1 MFGKNKGISLAL
13 ATAFISGFAV
23 FMNKFAVAFWQNSSV
38 FTTAKNIIVAVLL
51 ISAIILFGKIKEIK
65 SLNKNHWIKLILI
78 GLIGGSTPFLLFFK
92 GLSMANPVN
101 VAFIHKT
108 LFIWVAILAIPFLGE
123 KFHKLQLLSLAIIS
137 LGVYLFISPA
147 NFSLGKGELLV
158 FGATILWAIENI
170 IAKKILKEVSPIV
183 TSWGRMFF
191 GSLFLTA
198 FIVSTGSGGA
208 LLNLSFAKFG
218 WLMLSGVI
226 LFGYVTTWYS
236 ALKFAPAS
244 VATSILVLAAPI
256 TAILNSIFITHK
268 ASINIII
275 PTAIIIFGITL
286 ISPITNKLRS
296 YARKK
301 LPKRL
306 NTV

>member
-1 MFGKNKGISLAL
+1 MFGENKGISLAL
-13 ATAFISGFAV
+13 VTAFISGFAV

-51 ISAIILFGKIKEIK
+51 ISMILLLGKIKELK
-65 SLNKNHWIKLILI
+65 LLNKRDWVKLILI
-78 GLIGGSTPFLLFFK
+78 GLIGGSIPFLLFFK
-92 GLSMANPVN
+92 GLSMTSSVN
-101 VAFIHKT
+101 AAFIHKT
-108 LFIWVAILAIPFLGE
+108 LFIWVAILAVPFLGE

-158 FGATILWAIENI
+158 LGATILWAIENI
-170 IAKKILKEVSPIV
+170 LAKKILKEVSPIIV
-183 TSWGRMFF
+183 SWGRMFF
-191 GSLFLTA
+191 GSLFLIA
-198 FIVSTGSGGA
+198 LVVSTGNGGA
-208 LLNLSFAKFG
+208 LLDVSFAKFG

-226 LFGYVTTWYS
+226 LFAYVTTWYS
-236 ALKFAPAS
+236 ALKFAPAG
-244 VATSILVLAAPI
+244 VVTSILVLAFPV

-268 ASINIII
+268 APLNIIL
-275 PTAIIIFGITL
+275 PTAIIIFGIAI
-286 ISPITNKLRS
+286 ISPITTKLGS
-296 YARKK
+296 YVRKK

>member
-1 MFGKNKGISLAL
+1 MFGENKGITLAL

-23 FMNKFAVAFWQNSSV
+23 FMNKFAITFWQNSSV

-51 ISAIILFGKIKEIK
+51 ISVIILFGKIKELK
-65 SLNKNHWIKLILI
+65 SLNRNNWLKLILI
-78 GLIGGSTPFLLFFK
+78 GFIGGAIPFLLFFK
-92 GLSMANPVN
+92 GLSMTDSVN
-101 VAFIHKT
+101 AAFIHKT

-123 KFHKLQLLSLAIIS
+123 KLYKIQILSLAIIS
-137 LGVYLFISPA
+137 LGVYLFVSPA
-147 NFSLGKGELLV
+147 NFSLGTGELLV

-191 GSLFLTA
+191 GSLFLIA
-198 FIVSTGSGGA
+198 FIILTGNGGA
-208 LLNLSFAKFG
+208 LLDISFAKFG
-218 WLMLSGVI
+218 WLMISGVV

-236 ALKFAPAS
+236 ALKFAPAG
-244 VATSILVLAAPI
+244 VAKSILVLAFPI

-268 ASINIII
+268 IPFKIIL
-275 PTAIIIFGITL
+275 PTVILAFGIIL
-286 ISPITNKLRS
+286 ISPTTNRLKKYAEQKLQ
-296 YARKK
+296 
-301 LPKRL
+301 KRP

>member
-1 MFGKNKGISLAL
+1 MFGENKGISLAL

-51 ISAIILFGKIKEIK
+51 ISVIILFGKIKELK
-65 SLNKNHWIKLILI
+65 SLNRNNWLKLILI
-78 GLIGGSTPFLLFFK
+78 GLIGGAIPFLLFFK
-92 GLSMANPVN
+92 GLSMTDSINA
-101 VAFIHKT
+101 AFIHKT

-123 KFHKLQLLSLAIIS
+123 KFHKIQLLSLAILS
-137 LGVYLFISPA
+137 LGVYLFVSPKS
-147 NFSLGKGELLV
+147 FSLGTGELLV
-158 FGATILWAIENI
+158 FGATILWASENV

-191 GSLFLTA
+191 GSLFLIA
-198 FIVSTGSGGA
+198 FIVSTGNGGA
-208 LLNLSFAKFG
+208 LLDVSFAKFG
-218 WLMLSGVI
+218 WLMLSGAI

-244 VATSILVLAAPI
+244 VVTSILVLAAPI
-256 TAILNSIFITHK
+256 TAMLNSIFITHK
-268 ASINIII
+268 VPLKIIF
-275 PTAIIIFGITL
+275 PTAIIVFGIVL
-286 ISPITNKLRS
+286 ISPATTKLKK
-296 YARKK
+296 YAEQK
-301 LPKRL
+301 LQKRP